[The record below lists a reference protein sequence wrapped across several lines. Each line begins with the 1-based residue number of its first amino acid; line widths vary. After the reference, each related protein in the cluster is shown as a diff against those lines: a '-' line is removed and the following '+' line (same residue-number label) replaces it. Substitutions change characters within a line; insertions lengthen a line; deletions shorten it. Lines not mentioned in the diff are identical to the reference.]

1 MISPAAGWWGSDS
14 VTLAAFYQ
22 LTAGTYGGG
31 SASVGTLPELYGAG
45 GDFNG
50 APSYLVPAELPAEPL
65 QFDLD
70 GFALDGGYSNR
81 KPDTQNLD
89 ETLVPHVFIWAENA
103 TLLEGMDSATAF
115 VDQRIAVL
123 VRVRRDENA
132 SLNAGGYGVTVAR
145 EFAQR
150 QALNLCRGVSYLL
163 IRDLP
168 ATARTLIADGFG
180 VCYSVET
187 EPPAFTPNFGA
198 DGDTYSDAIA
208 IISVIQLRATPANSG
223 V

>member
-1 MISPAAGWWGSDS
+1 MSAPALGWWGSDS
-14 VTLAAFYQ
+14 ITLAAFYQ
-22 LTAGTYGGG
+22 LTSGTYSGGPG
-31 SASVGTLPELYGAG
+31 AIGTLDQLYGAG
-45 GDFNG
+45 GDFDA
-50 APSYLVPAELPAEPL
+50 APAYLIPAEFPAQP
-65 QFDLD
+65 QTFDGD

-103 TLLEGMDSATAF
+103 TMLEGMDSATGF
-115 VDQRIAVL
+115 VDQRIAAL

-132 SLNAGGYGVTVAR
+132 ATNAGGYGVTVAR

-163 IRDLP
+163 LRDLP
-168 ATARTLIADGFG
+168 ATCRTLIADGFG
-180 VCYSVET
+180 VCYSVES

-198 DGDTYSDAIA
+198 DGDTYSDAIVL
-208 IISVIQLRATPANSG
+208 ISVIQLRATPANSG

>member
-1 MISPAAGWWGSDS
+1 MTSPAAGWWGSDA
-14 VTLAAFYQ
+14 VTLSAFYQ
-22 LTAGTYGGG
+22 LTAGTYSGG
-31 SASVGTLPELYGAG
+31 SAGIGTLPELYGAG
-45 GDFNG
+45 GDFDG
-50 APSYLVPAELPAEPL
+50 APSYLVPAELPAQPT

-103 TLLEGMDSATAF
+103 TPLEGMDSATGF

-123 VRVRRDENA
+123 VRVRRDENPN
-132 SLNAGGYGVTVAR
+132 SNAGGYGVTVSR

-208 IISVIQLRATPANSG
+208 IISVIQLRAMPANSG

>member
-1 MISPAAGWWGSDS
+1 MSAPALGWWGSDS
-14 VTLAAFYQ
+14 ITLSAFFQ
-22 LTAGTYGGG
+22 LTSGTDG
-31 SASVGTLPELYGAG
+31 SGPGAIGTLDQLYGAG
-45 GDFNG
+45 GDFDA
-50 APSYLVPAELPAEPL
+50 APAYLIPAEFPAQP
-65 QFDLD
+65 QTFDGD

-103 TLLEGMDSATAF
+103 TMLEGMDSATGF
-115 VDQRIAVL
+115 VDQRIAAL

-132 SLNAGGYGVTVAR
+132 ASNAGGYGVTVAR

-163 IRDLP
+163 LRDLP
-168 ATARTLIADGFG
+168 ATCRTLIADGFG
-180 VCYSVET
+180 VCYSVES
-187 EPPAFTPNFGA
+187 EPPAFTPNFGG
-198 DGDTYSDAIA
+198 DGDTYTDAIVL
-208 IISVIQLRATPANSG
+208 ISVIQLRATPANSG

>member
-1 MISPAAGWWGSDS
+1 MTSPALGWWGSDS
-14 VTLAAFYQ
+14 ITLAAFYQ
-22 LTAGTYGGG
+22 LTSGTDG
-31 SASVGTLPELYGAG
+31 SGPGAIGTLDQLYGAG
-45 GDFNG
+45 GDFDA
-50 APSYLVPAELPAEPL
+50 APAYLIPAEFPAQP
-65 QFDLD
+65 QTFDGD

-103 TLLEGMDSATAF
+103 TMLEGMDSATGF
-115 VDQRIAVL
+115 VDQRIAAL

-132 SLNAGGYGVTVAR
+132 ASNAGGYGVTVAR

-163 IRDLP
+163 LRDLP
-168 ATARTLIADGFG
+168 ATCRTLIADGFG
-180 VCYSVET
+180 VCYSVES

-198 DGDTYSDAIA
+198 DGDTYSDAIVL
-208 IISVIQLRATPANSG
+208 ISVIQLRATPANSG